1 MIHQGLEIMIIKSV
15 DAIEVSGTASTSENE
30 NLILK

>member
-1 MIHQGLEIMIIKSV
+1 MAHKELEIMIIKSI
-15 DAIEVSGTASTSENE
+15 DAIEVCGIGNTWENE